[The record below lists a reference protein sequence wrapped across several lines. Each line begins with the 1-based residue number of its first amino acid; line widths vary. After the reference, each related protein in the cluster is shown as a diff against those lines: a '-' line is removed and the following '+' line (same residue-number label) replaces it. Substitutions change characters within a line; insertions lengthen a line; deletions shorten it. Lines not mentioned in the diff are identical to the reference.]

1 MKPFVSEKFPL
12 IQNGIFNQNSDF
24 DYLIRVID
32 KLKKKYTKK
41 KKKQEKNNKNEVNIN
56 DNNKKSQIDKK
67 DNKR

>member
-41 KKKQEKNNKNEVNIN
+41 KKKS
-56 DNNKKSQIDKK
+56 KKKK
-67 DNKR
+67 IKKK